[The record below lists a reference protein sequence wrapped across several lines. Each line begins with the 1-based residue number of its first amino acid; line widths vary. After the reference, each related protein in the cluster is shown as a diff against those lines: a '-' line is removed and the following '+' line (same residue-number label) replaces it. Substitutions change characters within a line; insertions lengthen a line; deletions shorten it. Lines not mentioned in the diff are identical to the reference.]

1 MAIFNWFGE
10 SEHRVFNYKP
20 RYYDPEEEERRKMFG
35 KVDGT
40 YDKEKKEGTYAP
52 GSYIIGWCSDGDYS
66 RTRSHLNKAQTIIG
80 IVGLLLVVIVL
91 LYIAKF
97 YTLL

>member
-20 RYYDPEEEERRKMFG
+20 RYYDPQEEERRKMFG

-40 YDKEKKEGTYAP
+40 YEKQKQEGTYAP
-52 GSYIIGWCSDGDYS
+52 PPYLKDTARD
-66 RTRSHLNKAQTIIG
+66 RHNTRSRSHENKAQTIIG
-80 IVGLLLVVIVL
+80 IVGLILVVIVL

>member
-20 RYYDPEEEERRKMFG
+20 RYYDPQEEERRKMFG

-40 YDKEKKEGTYAP
+40 YEKQKQEGTYAP
-52 GSYIIGWCSDGDYS
+52 GSYIKGSFRDGHYS
-66 RTRSHLNKAQTIIG
+66 RTRSHQNKAQTIIG